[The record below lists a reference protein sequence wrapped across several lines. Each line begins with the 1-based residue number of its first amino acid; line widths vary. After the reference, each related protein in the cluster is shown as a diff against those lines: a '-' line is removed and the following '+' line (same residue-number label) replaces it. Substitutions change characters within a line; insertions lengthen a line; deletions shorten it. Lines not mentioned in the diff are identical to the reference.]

1 MLIRKGTGQDVG
13 ELAALYDVLNDYL
26 ESHVNYP
33 GWKKGVYPTR
43 EDAVRGVEEG
53 TLFVAVE
60 KGRIASSFL
69 LRHKPEEGYAAV
81 DWQVDLPYSRIFVLY
96 TLAVHPD
103 FLGRGTGREMV
114 RFSLEYAAD
123 AGMQAVRLDVYEK
136 SIPAIRLYES
146 LGFSHVGTVD
156 LGYGAYGLEQFRL
169 YQKLL

>member
-33 GWKKGVYPTR
+33 GWRKGVYPTR

-81 DWQVDLPYSRIFVLY
+81 DWQVDLPYSRTFVLIY
-96 TLAVHPD
+96 PGGTPRFSRPGNRQRDGAV
-103 FLGRGTGREMV
+103 FLGIRGRW
-114 RFSLEYAAD
+114 
-123 AGMQAVRLDVYEK
+123 GMQACV
-136 SIPAIRLYES
+136 
-146 LGFSHVGTVD
+146 
-156 LGYGAYGLEQFRL
+156 
-169 YQKLL
+169 

>member
-33 GWKKGVYPTR
+33 GWRKGVYPTR

-60 KGRIASSFL
+60 KGRIAGSFL

-123 AGMQAVRLDVYEK
+123 GGCRHVYEK